1 MIEITK
7 AEATSL
13 ADMIESS
20 LFDIIRGDVDIDNM
34 DWLCNVVSVYQKCKT
49 ALSERPKEE

>member
-7 AEATSL
+7 TEATSL

-20 LFDIIRGDVDIDNM
+20 LFDIIRGDVDIDNI

-49 ALSERPKEE
+49 ALKDGGNG